1 MASPLAHHL
10 PSFASGEA
18 PSASR
23 RLTPLGSKPGKP
35 DMPARSHVAD
45 AEERG
50 RREAGDAVRAEYEAL
65 RSADRAAFEAALATE
80 REAWRSEVAD
90 RLAAMLGDAM
100 RTIEAALA
108 DAVARALAPVI
119 EAGARERAL
128 RDLVETIQ
136 RVKGRRDV
144 AIKISG
150 PAALLEALKAPLAS
164 AELAVELA
172 AGDSIDLTATI
183 GDTLIETRIGAWGER
198 LKAALGGRTD
208 G

>member
-1 MASPLAHHL
+1 
-10 PSFASGEA
+10 
-18 PSASR
+18 
-23 RLTPLGSKPGKP
+23 
-35 DMPARSHVAD
+35 MPRAVSLIGGGHAFYKH
-45 AEERG
+45 
-50 RREAGDAVRAEYEAL
+50 GDAAEGL
-65 RSADRAAFEAALATE
+65 LP
-80 REAWRSEVAD
+80 
-90 RLAAMLGDAM
+90 GDAQ
-100 RTIEAALA
+100 L
-108 DAVARALAPVI
+108 PVI

-144 AIKISG
+144 AIRISG

-172 AGDSIDLTATI
+172 AGDGIDLTATI

-198 LKAALGGRTD
+198 LKAALGGRSD